1 MGWHS
6 PKDDEEWWGEWGSM
20 KNVTVMTGKNMS
32 LSHPPSDQKCQTET
46 GLWGEPNSRPV
57 CR

>member
-6 PKDDEEWWGEWGSM
+6 LKDDEEWGFM
-20 KNVTVMTGKNMS
+20 KNVTVMTRKNVLIS
-32 LSHPPSDQKCQTET
+32 SPRGQKCQTET